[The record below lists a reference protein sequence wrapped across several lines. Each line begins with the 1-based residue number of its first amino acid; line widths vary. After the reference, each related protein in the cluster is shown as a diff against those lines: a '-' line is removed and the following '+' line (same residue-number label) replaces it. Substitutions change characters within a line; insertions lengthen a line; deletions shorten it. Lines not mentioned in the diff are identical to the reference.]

1 MWNLEIQSQICAAA
15 AVRVCI
21 DIHGQSPFTDALL
34 CLQNKAPGTVCF
46 GGADASYQ
54 DQEGTL
60 EELLT
65 SRPLIG

>member
-15 AVRVCI
+15 AVRVGI
-21 DIHGQSPFTDALL
+21 DIHGQSPFPGALL

-54 DQEGTL
+54 EGTL

-65 SRPLIG
+65 SQPLIG